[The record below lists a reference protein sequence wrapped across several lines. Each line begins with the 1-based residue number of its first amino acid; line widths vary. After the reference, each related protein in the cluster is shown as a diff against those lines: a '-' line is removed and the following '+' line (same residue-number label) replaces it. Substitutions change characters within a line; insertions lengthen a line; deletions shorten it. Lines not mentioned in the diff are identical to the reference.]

1 MRITTNR
8 TNYLTDKQIE
18 TIFKE
23 KMKPI
28 LNNEITDR
36 YNNLNQLRKTPT
48 INIAMDKHT
57 KKLVVNINE
66 FNYNNNEL
74 IIFDNDFFNQ
84 QTRSMAIAKAND
96 VTWTNI
102 RLLNEFKKGMRI
114 ELNKILNK

>member
-48 INIAMDKHT
+48 INIAIDKHT
-57 KKLVVNINE
+57 KNWLLILMS
-66 FNYNNNEL
+66 L
-74 IIFDNDFFNQ
+74 IIIIM
-84 QTRSMAIAKAND
+84 S
-96 VTWTNI
+96 
-102 RLLNEFKKGMRI
+102 
-114 ELNKILNK
+114 

>member
-48 INIAMDKHT
+48 INISIDKHT
-57 KKLVVNINE
+57 KNWL
-66 FNYNNNEL
+66 L
-74 IIFDNDFFNQ
+74 ILMSLI
-84 QTRSMAIAKAND
+84 TIIMS
-96 VTWTNI
+96 
-102 RLLNEFKKGMRI
+102 
-114 ELNKILNK
+114 